1 METAIQTT
9 ELKQEIAPVVARAL
23 EIVIRNPDERAAAVE
38 FAKGVKALGKKAA
51 DFFRPMK
58 QAADESKRRILDA
71 EREALAPLQDA
82 ETMLKTKIVAY
93 DTAAEQARLAEQR
106 RLQAI
111 ADEQARRERE
121 KAEQEAAKQRAIV
134 AEQER
139 AAAELRRQAEQASA
153 EERKRL
159 QDEAAAAE
167 RKAAAAAVKVE
178 AREEQAAAVVA
189 PVIQVAATA
198 KAKGESS
205 RTLWKAKLTN
215 KSQLIAAAASG
226 NELAASFL
234 AFDEVAANR
243 FAAATKGAVP
253 VSGVSFE
260 SSVSL
265 AIKG

>member
-9 ELKQEIAPVVARAL
+9 ELQQEIAPVVARAQA
-23 EIVIRNPDERAAAVE
+23 IVIRNPEERTAAME

-93 DTAAEQARLAEQR
+93 DTAAEQARQAEQR

-111 ADEQARRERE
+111 ADEKARRERE
-121 KAEQEAAKQRAIV
+121 KAEQEADRQRAII
-134 AEQER
+134 AEQEQQ
-139 AAAELRRQAEQASA
+139 AAELRRLADEANDA
-153 EERKRL
+153 ERKRL
-159 QDEAAAAE
+159 RDLADAAD

-189 PVIQVAATA
+189 PVIQVASTV
-198 KAKGESS
+198 KAMGESS
-205 RTLWKAKLTN
+205 RTLWKAKLGD
-215 KSQLIAAAASG
+215 KDKLIAAAASG

-253 VSGVSFE
+253 VSGVVFK
-260 SSVSL
+260 SSISL